1 MLEIRL
7 CAAFALVA
15 LVAACGRQQ
24 GEAPAKEHTRLEG
37 EIALALGDCAPP
49 STRFVSGPEPQAF
62 DEVRPATSLYATMSP
77 GGDVA
82 AGFDAPANRDAAAV
96 TDKLAAS
103 APDKL
108 AAHDKVSPAS
118 ITDKLAAHE
127 TIASAHY
134 LPGASSPLASLRLA
148 LIDCFREQ
156 DRLMG
161 VAVFDLAPGSITAR
175 GIDNATFT
183 KCVGELASQVSVK
196 EPVRCAAAFGAALL
210 PELPHIDIKEAGVFV
225 DGKRVE
231 IKDTDAWW
239 KIEPIFT
246 WSTDRVRTTLTSSA
260 PIVLHGP
267 VIVRPAPTT
276 EMKLVTK
283 LLHTL
288 IAAGDDP
295 MLAADRDGTWL
306 ALHPRNLPVIPVPLG
321 TGGSWNSDKAKLDVP
336 RISIL
341 VGKQQLWIDGV
352 AVTDE
357 KTELAAA
364 QLRGA
369 VEIAAQGQ
377 VPYSRVVEVI
387 DELGGIDWSLTA
399 GRALAKPPNREQP
412 HIERTT
418 RHDVRGAPISK

>member
-1 MLEIRL
+1 MLEMRL
-7 CAAFALVA
+7 AAVIA

-24 GEAPAKEHTRLEG
+24 GEAPAKEHARLEG

-62 DEVRPATSLYATMSP
+62 TELRPATTLYATMSP

-82 AGFDAPANRDAAAV
+82 AGFDAPAGSDAQAALNAAAGTDAPSSI
-96 TDKLAAS
+96 TDKHAAS
-103 APDKL
+103 N
-108 AAHDKVSPAS
+108 
-118 ITDKLAAHE
+118 ITDKLAAPE

-134 LPGASSPLASLRLA
+134 LAGTSSPLAALRLA

-156 DRLMG
+156 DQRMG
-161 VAVFDLAPGSITAR
+161 VAVFDLAPGSITAH
-175 GIDNATFT
+175 GIDNAAFT
-183 KCVGELASQVSVK
+183 KCVSELAPQARVK
-196 EPVRCAAAFGAALL
+196 APMRCSAAFGAALL
-210 PELPHIDIKEAGVFV
+210 PELPHIDLKTDGVFV
-225 DGKRVE
+225 DGKRVD

-239 KIEPIFT
+239 KIEPIYS
-246 WSTDRVRTTLTSSA
+246 WSTDRVRATLTSKK

-267 VIVRPAPTT
+267 VIVRPAPET
-276 EMKLVTK
+276 EMRLVTR

-295 MLAADRDGTWL
+295 MLAADRSGVWQP
-306 ALHPRNLPVIPVPLG
+306 LHPRNLPVVPVPVG
-321 TGGSWNSDKAKLDVP
+321 TGGSWNSDKAKLAVP

-341 VGKQQLWIDGV
+341 VGRQQIWIDGV

-357 KTELAAA
+357 KAELAAA

-377 VPYSRVVEVI
+377 VPYGRVVEVI
-387 DELGGIDWSLTA
+387 DELGGIDWSLTS